1 MASETPLFDR
11 ALLTR
16 RRARAASRIAD
27 HDFLLRRV
35 GDEIE
40 SRLDAVLRTFP
51 VALDLGAHHGI
62 VADRLKRRST
72 VTMVVS
78 ADACRSMLVRGRGA
92 RVVCDEEWLP
102 FRAASIDLCVAGLT
116 LHHVNDL
123 PGSLIQIRRALK
135 PDGLFLAAALGRR
148 TLSELRESFMQAE
161 SETLDGASPRVAPF
175 ADVRDYGALL
185 QRAGFALPV
194 ADADLLTVTYANP
207 LELMR
212 ELRAMG
218 AGNVLEARS
227 RKPLRRATLRRALE
241 IYGERFAT
249 PSGRVPATFEIVYL
263 TGWAPDESQ
272 PTPLRPGSAR
282 TRLADALGTQ
292 EHSAGEKAPATR
304 PDAKE

>member
-1 MASETPLFDR
+1 MTSETLLFDR

-16 RRARAASRIAD
+16 RRARAADRIAD

-35 GDEIE
+35 ADEIE
-40 SRLDAVLRTFP
+40 SRLDAVLRAFP
-51 VALDLGAHHGI
+51 VALDLGAHHGLI
-62 VADRLKRRST
+62 ADRLRRRDT
-72 VTMVVS
+72 IATVVS
-78 ADACRSMLVRGRGA
+78 ADACRPMLDRCRGA
-92 RVVCDEEWLP
+92 RVACDEERLP
-102 FRAASIDLCVAGLT
+102 FKAASVDLCVAGLT

-123 PGSLIQIRRALK
+123 PGSLIQIRRALR

-161 SETLDGASPRVAPF
+161 SETLQGASPRVAPF

-194 ADADLLTVTYANP
+194 ADADPVTVTYANP

-227 RKPLRRATLRRALE
+227 RRPLRRATLRRTLE
-241 IYGERFAT
+241 IYGERFAA

-272 PTPLRPGSAR
+272 PRPLRPGSAR
-282 TRLADALGTQ
+282 VRLADALGTS
-292 EHSAGEKAPATR
+292 EYSAGEKAA
-304 PDAKE
+304 PDKT